1 MMTFL
6 SLCNGTCCTCS
17 VHVKNCISVIYKVY
31 KVHNQVQIFLD
42 NFRFCT
48 DKDRNYTSQD
58 VTATVA
64 AEKHI
69 SINNHA

>member
-1 MMTFL
+1 MIKFKL
-6 SLCNGTCCTCS
+6 
-17 VHVKNCISVIYKVY
+17 
-31 KVHNQVQIFLD
+31 FLD

-48 DKDRNYTSQD
+48 DKDRDYPSQD
-58 VTATVA
+58 VTAEVA